1 MKRTQVIGSV
11 ADDFAE
17 KQKTLKKIEKKK
29 TKHVL
34 KTRRSTL
41 YVRQGSSLSDQYLLL
56 SEQYGILHMCKSL

>member
-17 KQKTLKKIEKKK
+17 KQKTLKKNEKKK
-29 TKHVL
+29 TKHIL

-41 YVRQGSSLSDQYLLL
+41 YVRQGSSLSDQYTF
-56 SEQYGILHMCKSL
+56 K

>member
-1 MKRTQVIGSV
+1 MKRTHVIGSV

-17 KQKTLKKIEKKK
+17 KQKTLKKNEKKK
-29 TKHVL
+29 D

-56 SEQYGILHMCKSL
+56 SEQYGLLHMCKSL